1 MNRLRLWACAV
12 VLGALWTSSC
22 WPFRKARPA
31 APPSVP
37 TPVSAQPPAA
47 EPPLPEVHR
56 ASTEVEPPEVPAEQP
71 VLRAP
76 VVILPPPLPAPPK
89 RSSPAGPRAEPP
101 SSEPQPQAP
110 PAAPPPQLKQIL
122 TPEQRAALER
132 NINERLARARATLAS
147 LRGKA
152 LDAQQTTLVEHIQT
166 FIAQAEEART
176 SDLLR
181 ASNLAER
188 ADVLARDLAASVR

>member
-1 MNRLRLWACAV
+1 MTRLRFWACTV

-31 APPSVP
+31 APPSAP
-37 TPVSAQPPAA
+37 APVSAQPPAA
-47 EPPLPEVHR
+47 EPPLPEAR
-56 ASTEVEPPEVPAEQP
+56 RTSAEAEPPEVPAEQP
-71 VLRAP
+71 VLQAP
-76 VVILPPPLPAPPK
+76 VVILPGPLPAPPK
-89 RSSPAGPRAEPP
+89 RPSPAGPRVEPP
-101 SSEPQPQAP
+101 SGEAQPQAP

-147 LRGKA
+147 LRGKT
-152 LDAQQTTLVEHIQT
+152 LDLQQTALVEHIRT
-166 FIAQAEEART
+166 FIAQAEEARST
-176 SDLLR
+176 DLLR

-188 ADVLARDLAASVR
+188 ADVLARDLAVSVR